1 MSLRGGVNG
10 RVWRESVW
18 FWFYARTNN
27 GFWRNPAL
35 NTAYVQTPLQKRIMA
50 EYHNMCYFLLFVYRI
65 HLIIHYTTFV
75 NMFYFQIKN
84 LMHITNHC
92 LLICV
97 KALIAERQHRLKIID
112 DDIYIVFDSNIII
125 KQSY

>member
-18 FWFYARTNN
+18 FWFYARTNY

-65 HLIIHYTTFV
+65 HLICGGTDCDGMCGHLNETF
-75 NMFYFQIKN
+75 
-84 LMHITNHC
+84 
-92 LLICV
+92 LLLSLCV
-97 KALIAERQHRLKIID
+97 PL
-112 DDIYIVFDSNIII
+112 
-125 KQSY
+125 